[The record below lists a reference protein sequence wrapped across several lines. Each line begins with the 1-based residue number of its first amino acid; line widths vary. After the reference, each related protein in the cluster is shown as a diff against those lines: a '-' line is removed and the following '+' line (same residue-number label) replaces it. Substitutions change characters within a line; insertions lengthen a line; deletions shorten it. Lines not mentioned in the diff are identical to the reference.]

1 MIFLFV
7 VAGVIVAFLVFALL
21 YLLFG
26 AGKTFFDGV
35 LGWHKPSKEIR
46 TDGIFIQSTCK
57 YCGKKIEQDS
67 QGNWFEID

>member
-1 MIFLFV
+1 MTFLFIVMV
-7 VAGVIVAFLVFALL
+7 VLVLFLAFAFL

-26 AGKTFFDGV
+26 FGKKFFDEV

-46 TDGIFIQSTCK
+46 TDGISIQSTCK

-67 QGNWFEID
+67 QGNWFEVD

>member
-1 MIFLFV
+1 MTFLFIV
-7 VAGVIVAFLVFALL
+7 MGVLVLFLAFAFL

-26 AGKTFFDGV
+26 FGKKIFDEV

-46 TDGIFIQSTCK
+46 TDGISIQSTCK
-57 YCGKKIEQDS
+57 YCGKKIEQDC

>member
-1 MIFLFV
+1 MIFLLV
-7 VAGVIVAFLVFALL
+7 VAIIIITFLFFAFL

-26 AGKTFFDGV
+26 FGKNFFDGV

-46 TDGIFIQSTCK
+46 TDGISIQSTCK

-67 QGNWFEID
+67 QGNWCQ

>member
-1 MIFLFV
+1 MTFLFIV
-7 VAGVIVAFLVFALL
+7 MGVLILFLAFAFL

-26 AGKTFFDGV
+26 FGKKFFDGV

-46 TDGIFIQSTCK
+46 TDGISIQSTCK